1 MRIPIIAFLALA
13 QVAGGELAA
22 RAIDRTLAPTEA
34 LLREGTAEAQ
44 RAQREEDEVIGD
56 NLTSNQHS
64 LLFVAESRSPL
75 TPLNQGGTRD
85 ILKVPLIKGDL

>member
-1 MRIPIIAFLALA
+1 MRIPIIAFLTLA

-22 RAIDRTLAPTEA
+22 RAIDPTLAPTQA

-44 RAQREEDEVIGD
+44 REEDEVIGD
-56 NLTSNQHS
+56 KLTSNLPS

-75 TPLNQGGTRD
+75 TPLNKGGTRD
-85 ILKVPLIKGDL
+85 ILK